1 MTPTSSITRLG
12 SAVNAVVVQLPE
24 RRHPGIVI
32 QGDSLHNLANLLS
45 DAIAQLQSS
54 DYEEAA
60 GVVEEVRDI
69 VAGYVAAYDAAVVAS
84 SKSSPQA

>member
-1 MTPTSSITRLG
+1 MSPAPSITRLG

-45 DAIAQLQSS
+45 DAIAQLQSN
-54 DYEEAA
+54 DYEEANA
-60 GVVEEVRDI
+60 VVEEVRGI
-69 VAGYVAAYDAAVVAS
+69 VAGYIAAYDAAIESS
-84 SKSSPQA
+84 SKSSPKA